1 MRTPPSTVQ
10 PGGQALAVAIIC
22 VGLFGAWWPV
32 AAPADAP
39 LYEVI
44 VPLSGTGAAEREVGM
59 AEALGAVAV
68 KASGQRDAASSPAIR
83 GANPAKYVQRY
94 SMTADK
100 QLKVG
105 FDGAAVERL
114 LEQAGLPLWPAERP
128 VTLVNAPAADPAAI
142 EAAAQQRGLPIA
154 WASGAG
160 VDASG
165 RAVLTG
171 VPSGAGFSWS
181 FTHDGRTTQATG
193 SAQDGIHLAADT
205 LAARY
210 APASTRSSRRLTLAI
225 GGMDDLSDYSGL
237 LEYLG
242 SLSLVRDV
250 QVESLQGD
258 VVRLSMVVRGDRELL
273 ARIAALDGRLQAVAP
288 AGEGGPPAVDFVYQP

>member
-1 MRTPPSTVQ
+1 
-10 PGGQALAVAIIC
+10 VAIIC
-22 VGLFGAWWPV
+22 VGLIGAWWPV
-32 AAPADAP
+32 AAPAEVP
-39 LYEVI
+39 LYEVT
-44 VPLSGTGAAEREVGM
+44 VPLSGTGAAERQAGM
-59 AEALGAVAV
+59 VEALGAVAV
-68 KASGQRDAASSPAIR
+68 KASGQRDAANSPAIR
-83 GANPAKYVQRY
+83 GADPAKYVQRY
-94 SMTADK
+94 STTADK

-154 WASGAG
+154 WATGAGAG

-165 RAVLTG
+165 RATLTG

-181 FTHDGRTTQATG
+181 FSHDGRTTRATG
-193 SAQDGIHLAADT
+193 PAQDGVHLAADT

-225 GGMDDLSDYSGL
+225 GGMADLADYSGL

-242 SLSLVRDV
+242 ALSLVRDV
-250 QVESLQGD
+250 QVESLQGE
-258 VVRLSMVVRGDRELL
+258 VVRLSLVVRGDRELL
-273 ARIAALDGRLQAVAP
+273 AQVAALDGRLQAVAP
-288 AGEGGPPAVDFVYQP
+288 AGEGESPAVDFVYQP